1 MAKANR
7 TVAASSPVQAPR
19 ATTSEQNSAQ
29 GRAATEPKVA
39 TAQHESAISSRKYVA
54 GAAANVAMLEADFH
68 NAGSHYREEADD
80 SALSGSSRVIWILF
94 LLLLCLLGWSYFARV
109 DEVSKGSGKVIPT
122 SRAQVIQSLEGGIL
136 TRLNVA
142 EGDIVERDQILAQ
155 LDPTKIRSNVEESE
169 ARYRAALASS
179 ARISAEVNG
188 TELHFPE
195 ELSQHKELLAKE
207 EKLYQTRQ
215 QSLQD
220 SLSSLRESRDLVQK
234 ELSITRSLVAS
245 GAASNVEVLRLS
257 RQKSELDLKIKEA
270 QSEYMVRAREE
281 LAGVSA
287 EVEALSSV
295 IEGRADSLTRLTLK
309 SPVRGI
315 VKDIEVTTIGGVI
328 PPNGRLME
336 IVPLDDR
343 LLIEAKISPRD
354 IAFIHPGQAA
364 KVKITAYDYSIYG
377 GLDGKVTTISPDTIQ
392 DETKPGEYFYHVLIL
407 TDSHALINSAGKEFP
422 IVPGMVATV
431 DVKTGSKTVFDY
443 LIKPFN
449 QAGEA
454 LRER

>member
-1 MAKANR
+1 MSGNKL
-7 TVAASSPVQAPR
+7 P
-19 ATTSEQNSAQ
+19 ATNPA
-29 GRAATEPKVA
+29 RKEPTLDLERIPA
-39 TAQHESAISSRKYVA
+39 EESAISRRRSRSA
-54 GAAANVAMLEADFH
+54 RLANVALLEADFH
-68 NAGSHYREEADD
+68 NAGFHYSEDSDD
-80 SALSGSSRVIWILF
+80 TQLSQSTRVVWIFF
-94 LLLLCLLGWSYFARV
+94 LLLVCFVTWSYFAKV

-136 TRLNVA
+136 AQLQVS
-142 EGDIVERDQILAQ
+142 EGDIVELGQVLAQ
-155 LDPTKIRSNVEESE
+155 LDPTKVRSNVEESE
-169 ARYRAALASS
+169 ARYRAVLARA
-179 ARISAEVNG
+179 ARLSAEVNG
-188 TELHFPE
+188 SDLSFPRELQE
-195 ELSQHKELLAKE
+195 YEDLLAKE
-207 EKLYQTRQ
+207 RKLYQTRQ
-215 QSLQD
+215 GSLKESMESVQE
-220 SLSSLRESRDLVQK
+220 SLRLVQS
-234 ELSITRSLVAS
+234 ELSITRSLVDS

-257 RQKSELDLKIKEA
+257 RQKSDLELKLKEMR
-270 QSEYMVRAREE
+270 SEYMVRAREE
-281 LAGVSA
+281 LATTSA
-287 EVEALSSV
+287 EVEALTSV

-354 IAFIHPGQAA
+354 IAFIHPGQDA

-392 DETKPGEYFYHVLIL
+392 DEIQPNEYYYHVLIL
-407 TDSHALINSAGKEFP
+407 TDSDALINQAGREFP

-443 LIKPFN
+443 LVKPFN
-449 QAGEA
+449 RASEA

>member
-1 MAKANR
+1 M
-7 TVAASSPVQAPR
+7 SSEIPSP
-19 ATTSEQNSAQ
+19 SNH
-29 GRAATEPKVA
+29 K
-39 TAQHESAISSRKYVA
+39 SAISRRDESPGV
-54 GAAANVAMLEADFH
+54 AANIALLEADFH
-68 NAGSHYREEADD
+68 NAGSHYSQESDEAK
-80 SALSGSSRVIWILF
+80 LSHSGRVVWLF
-94 LLLLCLLGWSYFARV
+94 FLMLSCFIGWSYFANV
-109 DEVSKGSGKVIPT
+109 DEVSKGEGKVIPT

-136 TRLNVA
+136 ARLDVK
-142 EGDIVERDQILAQ
+142 EGDIVEQGQILAQ

-169 ARYRAALASS
+169 ARYRAALASA
-179 ARISAEVNG
+179 ARLSAEVNG
-188 TELHFPE
+188 TDLAFPE
-195 ELSQHKELLAKE
+195 ALAGHPELIAKE
-207 EKLYQTRQ
+207 KKLYQTRQ
-215 QSLQD
+215 RSLQD
-220 SLSSLRESRDLVQK
+220 SLSSLRESRALIQS
-234 ELSITRSLVAS
+234 ELSITRDLVKS

-257 RQKSELDLKIKEA
+257 RQKSELDLKIKDV

-281 LAGVSA
+281 LASVSA
-287 EVEALSSV
+287 EVDALSSV
-295 IEGRADSLTRLTLK
+295 IEGRSDSLTRLTLK

-354 IAFIHPGQAA
+354 IAFIHPGQDA
-364 KVKITAYDYSIYG
+364 KVKITAYDFSVYG

-392 DETKPGEYFYHVLIL
+392 DETKPGEYYYHVLIL
-407 TDSHALINSAGKEFP
+407 TDSDALINRAGVEFP

-431 DVKTGSKTVFDY
+431 DVKTGSKTIFDY
-443 LIKPFN
+443 LVKPFN

>member
-1 MAKANR
+1 MSAKKLPAR
-7 TVAASSPVQAPR
+7 TAASKEKVQESGLVQ
-19 ATTSEQNSAQ
+19 SE
-29 GRAATEPKVA
+29 A
-39 TAQHESAISSRKYVA
+39 TAISRPGD
-54 GAAANVAMLEADFH
+54 GAAKLANVALLEADFH
-68 NAGSHYREEADD
+68 NAGSHYSEDADD
-80 SALSGSSRVIWILF
+80 ARLSKSTRVIWIFF
-94 LLLLCLLGWSYFARV
+94 LLLGCFVTWSYFAKV
-109 DEVSKGSGKVIPT
+109 DEVSKGSGKVVPT

-136 TRLNVA
+136 EELHVS
-142 EGDIVERDQILAQ
+142 EGDIVELGQVLAQ

-169 ARYRAALASS
+169 ARYRAVLARA
-179 ARISAEVNG
+179 ARLNAEVNG
-188 TELHFPE
+188 SELEFP
-195 ELSQHKELLAKE
+195 KELQQHEDLIAKE
-207 EKLYQTRQ
+207 RKLYHTRQ
-215 QSLQD
+215 R
-220 SLSSLRESRDLVQK
+220 SLRDAMDSVRESLKLVES

-257 RQKSELDLKIKEA
+257 RQKSELELKLKEMR
-270 QSEYMVRAREE
+270 SEYMVRAREE
-281 LAGVSA
+281 LATTSA
-287 EVEALSSV
+287 EVEALTSV

-354 IAFIHPGQAA
+354 IAFIHPGQDA

-377 GLDGKVTTISPDTIQ
+377 GLNGKVTTISPDTIQ
-392 DETKPGEYFYHVLIL
+392 DEIQPNEYYYHVLIL
-407 TDSHALINSAGKEFP
+407 TDSDALINRAGKQFP

-431 DVKTGSKTVFDY
+431 DVKTGSKTIFDY
-443 LIKPFN
+443 LVKPFN